1 MSGKTKLGATATLA
15 IAAAVAATVAVSVPA
30 AAQEVVNLTAI
41 SGYPPVASWVK
52 SFKNVYI
59 PAVNAELAKTGKYKI
74 NWNEGFSGQIVKPR
88 GELEGIETGI
98 GDLGTVVTAFHPD
111 KIPLYKL
118 SFVTP
123 FVSNDLGLVVRAHDE
138 LEAKF
143 PAWKAGWDKF
153 NQVNLI
159 NTGAVDNYMVLSST
173 KMTSLADFKG
183 KKLGAAG
190 ANLPWVTAL
199 GAAGVTTNLAEA
211 YNSLNTK
218 IYEGGIFWAEAA
230 GSFKLCEP
238 APFFLDATLGAVQSH
253 NISVNK
259 DVWEGLPDEVKQA
272 LKSAAPAHQKA
283 STDFVVNGAAK
294 GIERCKKEFGS
305 EITKLSDD
313 DRNKWAAALDNAA
326 KGWAE
331 DLEKKG
337 IPGKAVLSAYMDIM
351 RANNQPIARHW
362 DRE

>member
-1 MSGKTKLGATATLA
+1 MAGKRNLGTTATLA

-30 AAQEVVNLTAI
+30 AAQETIKLTAI
-41 SGYPPVASWVK
+41 SGYPPVTSWVK
-52 SFKNVYI
+52 SFQSVYI

-74 NWNEGFSGQIVKPR
+74 NWNEAFSGQIVKPR
-88 GELEGIETGI
+88 GELEGIETGL
-98 GDLGTVVTAFHPD
+98 GDLGMVVTAFHAD
-111 KIPLYKL
+111 KIPLYKI

-123 FVSNDLGLVVRAHDE
+123 FVSKNLGLVVRAVDQ

-143 PAWKAGWDKF
+143 PSWNKAWARF

-159 NTGAVDNYMVLSST
+159 NTGAVDNYMVLSRT

-199 GAAGVTTNLAEA
+199 GAAGVQTNLADA

-230 GSFKLCEP
+230 GNFKLCEP
-238 APFFLDATLGAVQSH
+238 APFFLDASLGAVQSH
-253 NISVNK
+253 NISVNA
-259 DVWEGLPDEVKQA
+259 DVWDSLPDEVKQA
-272 LKSAAPAHQKA
+272 LKNAAPAHQKA
-283 STDFVVNGAAK
+283 ATDFVVNGAAK
-294 GIERCKKEFGS
+294 GIERCKKDFGS
-305 EITKLSDD
+305 EVTKLSDS
-313 DRNKWAAALDNAA
+313 DRNKWAAVLNNAA

-331 DLEKKG
+331 DLEKQG

>member
-1 MSGKTKLGATATLA
+1 MLGKINLRTTAGLA
-15 IAAAVAATVAVSVPA
+15 IAAAVAATVTVSMPAV
-30 AAQEVVNLTAI
+30 AQETIKLTAI
-41 SGYPPVASWVK
+41 SGYPPAASWVK
-52 SFKNVYI
+52 SFQSVYI

-88 GELEGIETGI
+88 GELEGIESGL
-98 GDLGTVVTAFHPD
+98 GDLGTVVTAFHAD
-111 KIPLYKL
+111 KIPLYKI

-123 FVSNDLGLVVRAHDE
+123 FVSNNLDLVVRAHDQ
-138 LEAKF
+138 LEARF
-143 PAWKAGWDKF
+143 PAFKQGWDKF

-159 NTGAVDNYMVLSST
+159 NTGAVDNYMVLSSI
-173 KMTSLADFKG
+173 KMTTLADFKG

-199 GAAGVTTNLAEA
+199 GAAGVSTNLADA

-230 GSFKLCEP
+230 GGFKLCEP

-253 NISVNK
+253 NISVNQ
-259 DVWEGLPDEVKQA
+259 DVWDGLPDEVRTA
-272 LKSAAPAHQKA
+272 LKAAAPAHQKA
-283 STDFVVNGAAK
+283 ATDFVVNGASK
-294 GIERCKKEFGS
+294 GIERCKKEFGA
-305 EITKLSDD
+305 EVTKMSND

-331 DLEKKG
+331 DLEKQG
-337 IPGKAVLSAYMDIM
+337 IPGKQVLSAYMDIM